1 MDFRERP
8 VGRSTM
14 LNGKD
19 MRFRTFLIGTILA
32 AAVCAPAAAGTLET
46 AMTRLAET
54 ELKLWIRHPT
64 IVDAIRAQN
73 IRSRPLTLDE
83 ILALDRQWRAE
94 TISVS
99 KPMIQALM
107 ANALSSFLTQ
117 KKRTGDGLYT
127 EIFVMDNKG
136 LNVGQSD
143 VTSDYWQGD
152 EEMWQKTFLVG
163 RGAIHIGPTQRDKST
178 RVLQSQLTL
187 PVPDPVTGTAIGAI
201 TFGIDVSRL
210 AR

>member
-1 MDFRERP
+1 
-8 VGRSTM
+8 
-14 LNGKD
+14 
-19 MRFRTFLIGTILA
+19 
-32 AAVCAPAAAGTLET
+32 
-46 AMTRLAET
+46 MTRLAET

-73 IRSRPLTLDE
+73 IRSRTLTLDE

>member
-8 VGRSTM
+8 GGRPAM
-14 LNGKD
+14 LKGKD

-32 AAVCAPAAAGTLET
+32 AAVCAPAAADTLET

-73 IRSRPLTLDE
+73 IRSRTLTLEE